1 MTLNLKKMD
10 NFLPLR
16 EHITGKSGCPTAVR
30 ALRECFQLLLA
41 DYTDFNFTGRL
52 MQIVAEILR
61 RDPDTE
67 GGKRSIYFS
76 REMPF
81 LATIVFNKK
90 RGCYDIMHYHFN
102 HSHSDSRTE
111 ARVSVVDCSFKACH
125 VPGGAT
131 HFRVLSHLSIISDY
145 RYSESNRIYE
155 PVSRLNGLSVIGYSD
170 YIQVNDEFSVEIVV
184 SFPVWAHPS
193 DDDSVIQCFG
203 IVFYAKSG
211 LSNYLSIGKGNDV
224 MVCDVF

>member
-1 MTLNLKKMD
+1 MD
-10 NFLPLR
+10 NVLSLR
-16 EHITGKSGCPTAVR
+16 EFITGKSGCPTAVR

-41 DYTDFNFTGRL
+41 DHTDNNFTGRL

-61 RDPDTE
+61 RDEETE

-90 RGCYDIMHYHFN
+90 YGCDDILYCRFN
-102 HSHSDSRTE
+102 YSHADTRAE
-111 ARVSVVDCSFKACH
+111 ARLSVVDCRFKPCQ

-131 HFRVLSHLSIISDY
+131 HFRILNHLSIISDY
-145 RYSESNRIYE
+145 CYSESSRMYE

-170 YIQVNDEFSVEIVV
+170 YMHVGDSFSVDVGV
-184 SFPVWAHPS
+184 SFPVWCHPS
-193 DDDSVIQCFG
+193 EDDSVIQCMG
-203 IVFYAKSG
+203 IVFYVKSG
-211 LSNYLSIGKGNDV
+211 MSNYLSIGRRNGV
-224 MVCDVF
+224 GICEVF